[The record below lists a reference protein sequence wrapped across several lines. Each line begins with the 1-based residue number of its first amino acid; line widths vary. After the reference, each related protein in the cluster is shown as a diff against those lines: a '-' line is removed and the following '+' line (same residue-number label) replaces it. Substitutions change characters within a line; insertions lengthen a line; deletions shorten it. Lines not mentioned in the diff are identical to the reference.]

1 MRDGAATDAG
11 FGDGCLKFDISE
23 EAAPEVFRLRAKPA
37 HKAPGLL
44 SFLSRP
50 HCGRRLNPRRALL
63 VYPYDGRFFHLGVLL
78 PEFAG
83 CEAER
88 NALWLREIRR
98 QPFSLSGGVT
108 RRGENIL
115 LLRHGRISCVRRMT
129 RKPVDLRFTADIG
142 RATKVLGKCRAGG
155 K

>member
-1 MRDGAATDAG
+1 MRNGAATDAG
-11 FGDGCLKFDISE
+11 FGDGRLKFDVSE
-23 EAAPEVFRLRAKPA
+23 EAAPKVFGSALSPHAKRRAR
-37 HKAPGLL
+37 HLYLL
-44 SFLSRP
+44 RP

-83 CEAER
+83 NEAER

-142 RATKVLGKCRAGG
+142 RATKVLGKCR
-155 K
+155 

>member
-1 MRDGAATDAG
+1 MFFDFALSPRTKRRACYLSYRGLIVDGGLT
-11 FGDGCLKFDISE
+11 
-23 EAAPEVFRLRAKPA
+23 RA
-37 HKAPGLL
+37 
-44 SFLSRP
+44 
-50 HCGRRLNPRRALL
+50 ALL

-129 RKPVDLRFTADIG
+129 RKPVDVGSSG
-142 RATKVLGKCRAGG
+142 RVEASPVPNLAEIK
-155 K
+155 